1 MIQELISWLKRTDGL
16 QALVLSGSR
25 TGLVVDEFSDY
36 DLYVYS
42 KKPLS
47 LAIRHEMAALFATR
61 AEVGNSFF
69 DEGDEMFLKDG
80 TAVDIMY
87 RSLEWAEEQVQRVWH
102 NHQASV
108 GYSTAFI
115 HNLKTST
122 ILHDTDGK
130 FAHIQ
135 KQLDTP
141 YPEAL
146 AKAIIAKN
154 HPLLRSKLMASFQEQ
169 IELAILRFDLV
180 SQAHRT
186 TALLASYFDII
197 FAINRQT
204 HPGEKHLVVWAKR
217 VCTIL
222 PDSFESD
229 VVGVIEH
236 IANGDLPL
244 YIGRLVDKLDDLL
257 KKEGWL

>member
-47 LAIRHEMAALFATR
+47 LESRHVMAGLFASK
-61 AEVGNSFF
+61 AEIGNSFF
-69 DEGDEMFLKDG
+69 DEGDEFFLKDG
-80 TAVDIMY
+80 TAVDLMY
-87 RSLEWAEEQVQRVWH
+87 RTLEWAEQERVRVWQD
-102 NHQASV
+102 HQASV

-115 HNLKTST
+115 HNLKRAT
-122 ILHDTDGK
+122 ILYDADGR
-130 FAHIQ
+130 FSHIQ
-135 KQLDTP
+135 KLLDTP

-169 IELAILRFDLV
+169 IELAILRNDLV

-244 YIGRLVDKLDDLL
+244 YIGRLLDKLDDLL
-257 KKEGWL
+257 KKEGWI